1 MVICMAFSLRLWR
14 SWLLVVCL
22 CFLSRRAA
30 TQEPPYVVTYS
41 DVLEEPGNLEFAT
54 QNIYSTP
61 KDANPF
67 YGQTVE
73 LEYGVTGWW
82 TAETYLQG
90 QATTHDSTI
99 FTGFRFENRFRPL
112 RRSHWINPVVYVE
125 YEDISNADKS
135 FLEITGNHVIQD
147 QQVPNGYLRRD
158 VERSVEGKLI
168 ASSYVK
174 GFNVSENV
182 IAEKNVSNEPWE
194 FGYAVGVSRPLA
206 NEASA
211 RKCVFCRQYFAVGG
225 ELFGGLGTR
234 YTFGTSGTSQYAGPT
249 MSYSAPRNLT
259 VLVGPEF
266 GLNAN
271 SATVLWR
278 LKVAY
283 EIEQFRDLFRGAR

>member
-1 MVICMAFSLRLWR
+1 MFFAMRPRYARLLTFLC
-14 SWLLVVCL
+14 LLNFGGCL
-22 CFLSRRAA
+22 IA
-30 TQEPPYVVTYS
+30 QEPPYVVTYS

-82 TAETYLQG
+82 TFETYLQG
-90 QATTHDSTI
+90 QTTTHDSTI

-112 RRSHWINPVVYVE
+112 RRSHWVNPVVYLE

-135 FLEITGNHVIQD
+135 FLEVTGNHVIQD
-147 QQVPNGYLRRD
+147 QQVANSLLRRD
-158 VERSVEGKLI
+158 VERSIEGKLI
-168 ASSYVK
+168 LSSYVK
-174 GFNVSENV
+174 GFNLSENF

-194 FGYAVGVSRPLA
+194 FGYAVGASRPLA
-206 NEASA
+206 NEASSH
-211 RKCVFCRQYFAVGG
+211 RCVFCRQYFAVGG

-249 MSYSAPRNLT
+249 VSYSAPRNLT

-271 SATVLWR
+271 SANVLWR

-283 EIEQFRDLFRGAR
+283 EINQFRDLFRRER

>member
-1 MVICMAFSLRLWR
+1 MNVFVSPWTRLILPLF
-14 SWLLVVCL
+14 LL
-22 CFLSRRAA
+22 FAA
-30 TQEPPYVVTYS
+30 MGAHAQEPPYVVTYS

-54 QNIYSTP
+54 QNLYGAP

-67 YGQTVE
+67 YAQTVE
-73 LEYGVTGWW
+73 LEYGVTSWW
-82 TAETYLQG
+82 TTEMYLQG
-90 QATTHDSTI
+90 QVTTHDSTI

-112 RRSHWINPVVYVE
+112 RRTHWVNPVLYVE
-125 YEDISNADKS
+125 YEDINQADKS

-147 QQVPNGYLRRD
+147 QQVANALLRQD
-158 VERSVEGKLI
+158 VERSIEGKLI
-168 ASSYVK
+168 LSSYVK
-174 GFNVSENV
+174 NFNFSENM

-206 NEASA
+206 NGASP
-211 RKCVFCRQYFAVGG
+211 RHCLFCRQEFAVGG

-234 YTFGTSGTSQYAGPT
+234 YTFGVSGTSQYAGPT
-249 MSYSAPRNLT
+249 VSYTAPRNLT

-271 SATVLWR
+271 SANVLWR

-283 EIEQFRDLFRGAR
+283 EINQFRDLFRRSK